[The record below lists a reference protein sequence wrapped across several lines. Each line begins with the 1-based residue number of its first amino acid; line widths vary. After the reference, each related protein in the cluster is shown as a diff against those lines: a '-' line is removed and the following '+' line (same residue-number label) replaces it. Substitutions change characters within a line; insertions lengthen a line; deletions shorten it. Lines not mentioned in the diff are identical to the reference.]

1 MNARQ
6 TAIRKALRAIAAE
19 EFRYGQTDCCQFAAR
34 VAQEITG
41 IDYAR
46 LFYYNS
52 ERAAQSIVDE
62 FGSLEVMVTSVLGE
76 PSPVDDLQDGDPV
89 LVRLPVINQDALG
102 IRLRRH
108 ALCKT
113 QRNVVFV
120 PSNRI
125 ITGWGL
131 CPAQ

>member
-6 TAIRKALRAIAAE
+6 TAIRKALRAIATE

-41 IDYAR
+41 VDHAR
-46 LFYYNS
+46 LFHYDS
-52 ERAAQSIVDE
+52 ETAAQSIINE
-62 FGSLEVMVTSVLGE
+62 FGSLEAMVTSVLGA
-76 PSPVDDLQDGDPV
+76 PSLVEDLQDGDPV

-102 IRLRRH
+102 IRMRDK

-113 QRNVVFV
+113 ARNVIFV
-120 PSNRI
+120 PAGHI

-131 CPAQ
+131 CQVQ